1 MPNPGLAQPN
11 REIHRNIFRTEKEF
25 GIIYLPFERDLEPCR
40 VSRGVSLDAGMRA
53 GNSVCVLRSLRLVDF
68 RCFEFFEVE
77 APEAGVLLV
86 GDNARGKTSVL
97 EALCVLV
104 RLQSP
109 RARRMATLVRHGA
122 PGFGVAGD
130 AWGASR
136 QVRFAGGSMA
146 FKTDGETRA
155 GAGDY
160 LSDGG
165 LVVWMGNEDLELV
178 RGPGEVRR
186 RYLDFLGSQMHP
198 EYRRA
203 LGRYRR
209 AIKARNQLLR
219 EHRATDAE
227 IDGYDAILVE
237 HGTLLREVRAEMLDA
252 LAAPAGEAQR
262 EIGVGREAFSLRYRM
277 SGGEN
282 LAEAFASGRAT
293 DRRTGRTGIGPHRD
307 DVALELDGRPAAD
320 FASEGQLRTVAL
332 ALKMA
337 QGRVLEER
345 RGAAPIYLIDD
356 VFGELDPTRRNALMA
371 HLPDRAQLWITTTHL
386 DWLDENSPAA
396 RLEHIRVGED
406 LRGL

>member
-1 MPNPGLAQPN
+1 M
-11 REIHRNIFRTEKEF
+11 
-25 GIIYLPFERDLEPCR
+25 R
-40 VSRGVSLDAGMRA
+40 VRLDAGGRT
-53 GNSVCVLRSLRLVDF
+53 GKSVGVVRSLRLVDF
-68 RCFEFFEVE
+68 RCFDSFSIE

-104 RLQSP
+104 RLHSP
-109 RARRMATLVRHGA
+109 RARRMATVVRHGV

-130 AWGASR
+130 AWGVER
-136 QVRFAGGSMA
+136 QVRYSGGTMKFSA
-146 FKTDGETRA
+146 DGEARS

-186 RYLDFLGSQMHP
+186 RYLDFLGSQLHP

-209 AIKARNQLLR
+209 AVKARNQLLR
-219 EHRATDAE
+219 ERRSTDAE
-227 IDGYDAILVE
+227 IDAYDTLLVE
-237 HGTLLREVRAEMLDA
+237 HGALLRKVRAEMLDA
-252 LAAPAGEAQR
+252 LAVPAAGAQR
-262 EIGVGREAFSLRYRM
+262 EIGGGGEEFSLHYRM
-277 SGGEN
+277 SGTGD
-282 LAEAFASGRAT
+282 LAAALAAGRER
-293 DRRTGRTGIGPHRD
+293 DRNFGRTGVGPHLD
-307 DVALELDGRPAAD
+307 DLRLELDGRSAAD

-332 ALKMA
+332 ALKLA

-345 RGAAPIYLIDD
+345 RGVAPVYLIDD

-371 HLPDRAQLWITTTHL
+371 SLPEQAQIWITTTHL
-386 DWLDENSPAA
+386 DWLDEKSPAG
-396 RLEHIRVGED
+396 RLKRIRVG
-406 LRGL
+406 